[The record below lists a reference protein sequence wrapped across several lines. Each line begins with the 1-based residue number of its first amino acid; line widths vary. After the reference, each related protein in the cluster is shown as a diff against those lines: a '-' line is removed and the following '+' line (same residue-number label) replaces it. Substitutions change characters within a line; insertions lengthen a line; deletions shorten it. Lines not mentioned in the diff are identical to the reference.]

1 MDIRRACC
9 GDDLFGVRGF
19 LGPCLWSTCSA
30 PSSAWGMHQ
39 LPGKGKGCCYCG
51 APRGL
56 CVPVLILS
64 SCEGAQWP
72 GLQCSRKGRRAV
84 VGGDGQGRSLG
95 CFQRGRLEA
104 RGPFPDSLSFLLTFG
119 VVLSWTQV
127 ASHGSV
133 LQPFLTWLWLSRE
146 GVKVPGQG

>member
-9 GDDLFGVRGF
+9 GDDLLGVRGF

-64 SCEGAQWP
+64 SCEGAQWL

-104 RGPFPDSLSFLLTFG
+104 RGPFPDSPVLPSDLWGGPVLDTG
-119 VVLSWTQV
+119 GLSWLGAPALPHLVV
-127 ASHGSV
+127 AVSRGS
-133 LQPFLTWLWLSRE
+133 
-146 GVKVPGQG
+146 